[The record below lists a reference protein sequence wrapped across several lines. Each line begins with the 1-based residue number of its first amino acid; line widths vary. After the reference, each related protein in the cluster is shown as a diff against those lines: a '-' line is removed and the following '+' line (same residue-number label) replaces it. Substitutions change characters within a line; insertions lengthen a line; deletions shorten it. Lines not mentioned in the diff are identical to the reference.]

1 MPGEFFISGSVTA
14 KFKFNH
20 KSGDM
25 TLFERSGVDL
35 SMRIRHLSEKSN
47 SNQRVMSGRLAVIF
61 SVLLLCACGSG
72 RADDDIFRDKLISL
86 GTATINGTF
95 HLVGSRLCD
104 QVNQDRSTN
113 LIRCVPYNT
122 VGSAYNAKA
131 VANGGLT
138 MALSSSEVAYTE
150 FMLSESRGTGAS
162 QLRAVMSL
170 YAKPIMVLARRDA
183 NIADVTQLAGHSINL
198 GNIGSGQ
205 RHLVE
210 MLMKT
215 LGLTVRDF
223 NEVSELNASRM
234 GEAFCQGRVDVIVES
249 LGNPSPFYKK
259 MIEDCNGVIVTFP
272 PEVIAK
278 LLAENPLM
286 TQQFIPGGLYRGYAE
301 PVSSFGD
308 VTLLVTN
315 AGVSDQAVSRFV
327 DSVMNNLSVLKR
339 TTPEL
344 STLEP
349 ETMFSAGISIPL
361 HPAVT
366 GYLKTRKKR

>member
-1 MPGEFFISGSVTA
+1 
-14 KFKFNH
+14 
-20 KSGDM
+20 
-25 TLFERSGVDL
+25 
-35 SMRIRHLSEKSN
+35 
-47 SNQRVMSGRLAVIF
+47 
-61 SVLLLCACGSG
+61 
-72 RADDDIFRDKLISL
+72 
-86 GTATINGTF
+86 
-95 HLVGSRLCD
+95 
-104 QVNQDRSTN
+104 
-113 LIRCVPYNT
+113 
-122 VGSAYNAKA
+122 
-131 VANGGLT
+131 
-138 MALSSSEVAYTE
+138 
-150 FMLSESRGTGAS
+150 
-162 QLRAVMSL
+162 
-170 YAKPIMVLARRDA
+170 
-183 NIADVTQLAGHSINL
+183 
-198 GNIGSGQ
+198 
-205 RHLVE
+205 
-210 MLMKT
+210 
-215 LGLTVRDF
+215 
-223 NEVSELNASRM
+223 
-234 GEAFCQGRVDVIVES
+234 
-249 LGNPSPFYKK
+249 
-259 MIEDCNGVIVTFP
+259 VTFP